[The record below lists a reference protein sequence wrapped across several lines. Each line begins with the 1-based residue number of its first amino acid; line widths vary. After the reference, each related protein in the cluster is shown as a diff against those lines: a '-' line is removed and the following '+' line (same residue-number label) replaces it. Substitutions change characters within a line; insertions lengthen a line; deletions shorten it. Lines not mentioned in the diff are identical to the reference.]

1 MLIDYDPAKRAETLA
16 KRGLDMQDAALIFA
30 GPVITL
36 EDTRQDYGE
45 PRLITVGFLHD
56 RMVFIAWTPRD
67 ETRRI
72 ISMRKANDR
81 EIARYGPALTFGAG

>member
-1 MLIDYDPAKRAETLA
+1 MFIDYDPAKRAETLA

-81 EIARYGPALTFGAG
+81 EIARYGPALTFAAG

>member
-1 MLIDYDPAKRAETLA
+1 MV
-16 KRGLDMQDAALIFA
+16 FA

-45 PRLITVGFLHD
+45 VRLITIGFLHD
-56 RMVFIAWTPRD
+56 RMVWIAWTLRD
-67 ETRRI
+67 DTRRI

-81 EIARYGPALTFGAG
+81 ETARFGPAFSR

>member
-1 MLIDYDPAKRAETLA
+1 MFIAYDAAKRVETLA
-16 KRGLDMQDAALIFA
+16 KRGLDMQDAALVFA
-30 GPVITL
+30 GPEITF

-45 PRLITVGFLHD
+45 PRLIIVGFLHD
-56 RMVFIAWTPRD
+56 RMIFIAWTPRD

-81 EIARYGPALTFGAG
+81 EIARYGPAFAFRAG